1 MPFALVGSNNF
12 QYGRK
17 FSASTIT
24 MYEDNRGGV
33 FELEKSD
40 IEIPESKGILEINV
54 KRWEKYLKKTLKFFK
69 ITKLLQKNIMRN
81 IAKLNFRL
89 NSGV

>member
-54 KRWEKYLKKTLKFFK
+54 KR
-69 ITKLLQKNIMRN
+69 
-81 IAKLNFRL
+81 
-89 NSGV
+89 

>member
-12 QYGRK
+12 QFGRK

-33 FELEKSD
+33 FELEKSE
-40 IEIPESKGILEINV
+40 IEIPECNEILEITV
-54 KRWEKYLKKTLKFFK
+54 KR
-69 ITKLLQKNIMRN
+69 
-81 IAKLNFRL
+81 
-89 NSGV
+89 